1 MKTISLAFVL
11 LSVQLFIT
19 QSSFAVPSVGCS
31 SDEYNTLST
40 AHDTARNYVIKA
52 HQILTAGNSPL
63 IAEGF
68 KKYFNL
74 DYYTGNQTQVKNVK
88 EMMNRLY
95 SNVDRVSYRC
105 AKDYRPLCQPGIL
118 AIVPLPARV
127 NVCPSYFNR
136 DFEKQV
142 GTLIHEWGHRWGS
155 FRYGQFRLKWIAEK
169 YCTETAGASPSVL
182 IHQPD
187 SYMLFT
193 YFLAT
198 DGKGIRCF

>member
-1 MKTISLAFVL
+1 MKSLIVF
-11 LSVQLFIT
+11 SILF
-19 QSSFAVPSVGCS
+19 SSTSLAVPSVGCS
-31 SDEYNTLST
+31 SEDYNTLSL
-40 AHDTARNYVIKA
+40 AHDTARSYVIKA
-52 HQILTAGNSPL
+52 HQILEAGNSPL

-74 DYYTGNQTQVKNVK
+74 DIHTGNQSDVQNVK
-88 EMMNRLY
+88 AMMDRLY
-95 SNVDRVSYRC
+95 SNVDRLKYRC

-127 NVCPSYFNR
+127 HVCPSYFNR
-136 DFEKQV
+136 PFEKQV
-142 GTLIHEWGHRWGS
+142 ATLIHEWGHRWGS
-155 FRYGQFRLKWIAEK
+155 FRYGKFRLKWIAEK
-169 YCTETAGASPSVL
+169 YCTETSGAPASVL

-198 DGKGIRCF
+198 NGKGITCFKHRD